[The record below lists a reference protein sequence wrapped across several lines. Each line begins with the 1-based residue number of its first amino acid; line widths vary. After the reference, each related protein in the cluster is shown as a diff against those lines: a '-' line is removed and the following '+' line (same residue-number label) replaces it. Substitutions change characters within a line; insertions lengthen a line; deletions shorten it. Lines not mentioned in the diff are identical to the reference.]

1 MTTTWV
7 VGALHSLLLL
17 LTSKS
22 YEGEEDHD
30 NENQD
35 THKPRTIMQAQP
47 NERNEGGHVH
57 LKRRLWWW
65 WQGTY
70 FKSFALVELF
80 PWTSYP
86 MKGNK
91 KPQQPW

>member
-1 MTTTWV
+1 
-7 VGALHSLLLL
+7 LLLL

-57 LKRRLWWW
+57 LKKKIVMMMTRN
-65 WQGTY
+65 
-70 FKSFALVELF
+70 LF
-80 PWTSYP
+80 
-86 MKGNK
+86 
-91 KPQQPW
+91 